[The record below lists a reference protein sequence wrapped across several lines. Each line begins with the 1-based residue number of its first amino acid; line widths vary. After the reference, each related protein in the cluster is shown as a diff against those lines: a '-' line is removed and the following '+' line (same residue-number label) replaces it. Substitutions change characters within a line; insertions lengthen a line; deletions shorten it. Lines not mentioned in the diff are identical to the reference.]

1 MVVFS
6 EIILSNR
13 GAPGLAVRIRR
24 VSKNTENSPEPQT
37 RSQVSGAPLFLDHSE
52 AVFFFFFFL

>member
-1 MVVFS
+1 M
-6 EIILSNR
+6 SNR

-24 VSKNTENSPEPQT
+24 VYKNTENSPEPQT

-52 AVFFFFFFL
+52 AVFVFVFVFF